1 MEFETWEKIE
11 FINSPKIVG
20 IPVGEYEI
28 SSHGNLRQ
36 VLSDNIRKK
45 VKINTTS
52 DQRPRYGF
60 TLDNGKRVMPF
71 IHQLVAQAFIPN
83 PEGLPNVKHIDGN
96 KSNNYVG
103 NLRWSK

>member
-1 MEFETWEKIE
+1 MEFETWKKIE

-36 VLSDNIRKK
+36 IISDNIRKK

-83 PEGLPNVKHIDGN
+83 PEGILSIIMCKH
-96 KSNNYVG
+96 SSRVEEC
-103 NLRWSK
+103 

>member
-1 MEFETWEKIE
+1 MEFETWKKIE

-36 VLSDNIRKK
+36 VISDNIRKK

-83 PEGLPNVKHIDGN
+83 PEGLPNVKHIDSN